1 MKKLII
7 IIELIIFMLI
17 LGIRNVLA
25 DDVLPLRERLIP
37 NTFGVSEGSD
47 RTRLYH
53 AYIYFINNEVVYCI
67 EPGVPVTVDSYFRST
82 DFSKINLSEDVLNK
96 IRLIAYYGH
105 SYNIGPHL
113 NDRYFLASQE
123 LIWETISGRDTYWV
137 SEEDINGKRID
148 VEKEKNEI
156 ERLIAEHSKLPS
168 FHNKEIT
175 IKLGETYKL
184 VDDNNVLSK
193 FKLEGNSDIVK
204 INGNTI
210 EIIPTKLSDSKVI
223 NLISKLYTDKVNYLF
238 YNGESQKFMSATSK
252 IDPVKSLFKINV
264 VVNPK
269 VKVIK
274 TDMIT
279 KDRVKLA
286 GIKFK
291 IKNLDN
297 NKYICE
303 NSECIFETDINGEF
317 MTKSELTYGNYQVEE
332 LEQTIKGYLFNNEP
346 LKFTIDKN
354 SNFIDNNGNTY
365 VEYKFENKPLLGS
378 IQINKIGE
386 VFNYQ
391 DGVFNYSFSNLDDV
405 KFDLYAKEDIYL
417 NNVLKYKKD
426 ELVKEIIIKD
436 GIGVAD
442 NIPLGDYY
450 LKEVLAPSKYI
461 ISDIEYPVKL
471 SQTNSTDKVNISLT
485 IKNYLAKGSFE
496 ITKYDKDTNL
506 PLSNVE
512 ISIYN
517 DRDILLYTGLTDEVG
532 KIVVD
537 NLPIGKYYYQETRA
551 LNDYVIDSN
560 KYYFEITK
568 NDETVNANLIN
579 EKVKVPDT
587 GLDKNNYL
595 DIFSIVSLIFGG
607 ILLVCSK
614 N

>member
-1 MKKLII
+1 MKKKII
-7 IIELIIFMLI
+7 TIELIILMLI
-17 LGIRNVLA
+17 LGIRSVLA
-25 DDVLPLRERLIP
+25 DDALPLRKNLIA
-37 NTFGVSEGSD
+37 NTFGVSEGAD
-47 RTRLYH
+47 KTKLYY
-53 AYIYFINNEVVYCI
+53 AYIYLINNEVVYCI
-67 EPGVPVTVDSYFRST
+67 EPGVAVTANSYYRST
-82 DFSKINLSEDVLNK
+82 DFSKSNLSDDVLNRV
-96 IRLIAYYGH
+96 RLIAYYGH

-184 VDDNNVLSK
+184 VDDNNVLNK
-193 FKLEGNSDIVK
+193 FKLEGSSDIVK

-210 EIIPTKLSDSKVI
+210 EITPTKLSDSKTI

-252 IDPVKSLFKINV
+252 IDPVKTSFKINV
-264 VVNPK
+264 VANPK
-269 VKVIK
+269 VKIIK

-279 KDRVKLA
+279 KDKVKIA

-297 NKYICE
+297 NEYICE
-303 NSECIFETDINGEF
+303 NSECIFETDKNGEF
-317 MTKSELTYGNYQVEE
+317 MTKSELAYGNYQVEE
-332 LEQTIKGYLFNNEP
+332 LEQTIKGYLINNES

-354 SNFIDNNGNTY
+354 SNFIDNNGEVY
-365 VEYKFENKPLLGS
+365 LEYKFENKPLLGS
-378 IQINKIGE
+378 IQINKLGE

-405 KFDLYAKEDIYL
+405 KFGLYAKDDIYM
-417 NNVLKYKKD
+417 NSILKYKKD

-442 NIPLGDYY
+442 NIPLGEYY
-450 LKEVLAPSKYI
+450 LKEVSVPSNYI
-461 ISDIEYPVKL
+461 ISNIEYPIKL
-471 SQTNSTDKVNISLT
+471 SQTNSTDKVSTSLT

-496 ITKYDKDTNL
+496 ITKYDKDTKM

-512 ISIYN
+512 IAIYN
-517 DRDILLYTGLTDEVG
+517 DKDILLYTGITDEDG

-537 NLPIGKYYYQETRA
+537 NLPIGKYYYQETKA
-551 LNDYVIDSN
+551 LDDYVIDNN

-568 NDETVNANLIN
+568 NDEIVNANLIN

-595 DIFSIVSLIFGG
+595 DIFSILSLIFGG